1 MNTSLS
7 PANVGLSA
15 QEAQF
20 GRLVA
25 ARLSAGSENMSHD
38 VGERLRVAR
47 MQAVARRRQPAEVRA
62 AVVASNGVATLG
74 AVWWARTKSEEM
86 TRSNRRPESLLPTET
101 AWSRP
106 AGESAASPW
115 PCQISA
121 SLASE
126 RACLTRV
133 METDMGVSE
142 GSRIRGASDN
152 RPQTQTAP
160 GSLPGAV

>member
-7 PANVGLSA
+7 PTNALVSA

-74 AVWWARTKSEEM
+74 AVWWTRLGAIVPLIALVAGLITVSVMQEENRTSELAEVD
-86 TRSNRRPESLLPTET
+86 SALLTDDLP
-101 AWSRP
+101 P
-106 AGESAASPW
+106 AAY
-115 PCQISA
+115 
-121 SLASE
+121 
-126 RACLTRV
+126 
-133 METDMGVSE
+133 TD
-142 GSRIRGASDN
+142 
-152 RPQTQTAP
+152 P
-160 GSLPGAV
+160 GFAQFLKNDALSKR